1 MLSKILATLSIRDKL
16 DIAKVLTS
24 QKVEIPE
31 VLELQILT
39 SGQTKALLEFYLSD
53 ENFQLLKA
61 LNLVS
66 KNAGV
71 VQQIVD
77 LDLQLIVYL
86 MQTADTGIEQN
97 EEALS

>member
-1 MLSKILATLSIRDKL
+1 M
-16 DIAKVLTS
+16 
-24 QKVEIPE
+24 EIPE
-31 VLELQILT
+31 VLERQIIT
-39 SGQTKALLEFYLSD
+39 SGQSLALLEFYLSD

-86 MQTADTGIEQN
+86 MQTVDMSI
-97 EEALS
+97 

>member
-1 MLSKILATLSIRDKL
+1 M
-16 DIAKVLTS
+16 
-24 QKVEIPE
+24 EIPE
-31 VLELQILT
+31 VLERQIIT
-39 SGQTKALLEFYLSD
+39 SGQSQALLEFYLSD

-86 MQTADTGIEQN
+86 MQTVDMSI
-97 EEALS
+97 